1 MQYSLEKYL
10 FNACYVKISVLC
22 APAEGKTDMVKM
34 SRQFKKISNVQRA
47 TICQEGTQ
55 SNGRERNA
63 VQLDYH
69 RCVYILSGTI

>member
-1 MQYSLEKYL
+1 M
-10 FNACYVKISVLC
+10 KISVLC

-34 SRQFKKISNVQRA
+34 SRQFKKIPNVQRP
-47 TICQEGTQ
+47 TTCQEGTQ

-63 VQLDYH
+63 VWLDYH